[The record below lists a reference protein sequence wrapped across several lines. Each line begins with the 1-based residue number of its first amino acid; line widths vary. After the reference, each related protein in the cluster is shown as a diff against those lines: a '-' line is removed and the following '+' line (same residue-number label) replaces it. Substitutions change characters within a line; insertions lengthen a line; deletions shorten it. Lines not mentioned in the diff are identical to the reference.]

1 MIRDSIL
8 KIGKHKNY
16 WYNSDHKCE
25 HMPKNTSNNLK
36 HRFIAVLLSMA
47 AVVGSCSLAA
57 SVQAAA
63 GLAQGYRATEALAA
77 GSLVSID
84 SQNSNSVLSA
94 NTDRLDGL
102 IGVVVGANDALL
114 SISSG
119 LDQVEVATSGVVQ
132 TIVTDLNGSI
142 KVGDKITAS
151 PLNGVGQKA
160 VLSTKVVGIAQADFS
175 AKTEGGV
182 KRKIKDKAG
191 VEKEVTV
198 GRIPMIVGVTYY
210 VSGNGSEKTVI
221 PTYLQNLA
229 NELAGKKVSPLPIIV
244 SVIIIIISLIVI
256 TALVY
261 GAIKSSIISIGRNP
275 LSQGAVYR
283 SLLQVSALVMGI
295 LTVAL
300 VTVYLIL
307 SKG

>member
-1 MIRDSIL
+1 MSQDIRQSL
-8 KIGKHKNY
+8 KR
-16 WYNSDHKCE
+16 WFAL
-25 HMPKNTSNNLK
+25 TT
-36 HRFIAVLLSMA
+36 LSMIL
-47 AVVGSCSLAA
+47 VMGPLSIA
-57 SVQAAA
+57 SSVEAAA
-63 GLAQGYRATEALAA
+63 GLAQGYRATETLAA
-77 GSLVSID
+77 GSLVSVD
-84 SQNSNSVLSA
+84 GQNSNSVLSA
-94 NTDRLDGL
+94 NSDRLDGL

-132 TIVTDLNGSI
+132 AIVTDLNGDI
-142 KVGDKITAS
+142 KVGDKVTAS

-160 VLSTKVVGIAQADFS
+160 TLSTKVVGIAQAEFN
-175 AKTEGGV
+175 AKTDGGV

-191 VEKEVTV
+191 TEKEVTV
-198 GRIPMIVGVTYY
+198 GRIPIIVGVTYY
-210 VSGNGSEKTVI
+210 VSGNGTEKTVI

-229 NELAGKKVSPLPIIV
+229 NEIAGKKVSPLPIIV
-244 SVIIIIISLIVI
+244 SVIIIVIALIVI